1 MCLKFIKEKAKKSVA
16 FALALMMAGMVTA
29 PAYAETTKGYFGREV
44 KITHES
50 KERFVSNA
58 TFYDYYSDSQ
68 VGTTKDALPITDA
81 QKSAKANPL
90 SAVNTF
96 QKFNNVLMNTM
107 KYTDATQTPT
117 KNPLYQGYFVLG
129 MTKEHSG
136 NIKKTANFD
145 LDNHGAWWKS
155 SAEKGL
161 VDSRLTTDSQGNT
174 YITTSNPDNGKSAK
188 LPYFDKELLTST
200 TFDNS
205 ELTLGSVKEKVSFP
219 FRPVEQ
225 KGVTYYEFDSAKD
238 VVRFNEEGDL
248 VYKGTDA
255 SQQVVDV
262 NGKPGFFPYNE
273 ASKAKKNQALNFG
286 FGAKIEVPFSTTK
299 DGKVDGQDI
308 VFEFTGDDDVWVYI
322 DGELALDMGGA
333 HKVISGSINLATM
346 KSKVKGKTYTL
357 SDAVKTKIRD
367 TSKTHTLTLFYL
379 ERGEWQSNMKIK
391 FNLPEPNNITVAN
404 EIKTSNVNSTFLEE
418 TKKAIENEKFVIG
431 LTDKN
436 LNEFDEQVLTDK
448 EYVSYTNEFKY
459 NDTLQLKISGLKDTN
474 RKLADLYDTTYTL
487 SDSKEVISTKKKAQV
502 TDGRAKTNDAF
513 IFRNKNNTS
522 TPFIL
527 AQYVNEV
534 ATGKLELTNSVSSI
548 ITENDEF
555 QYSVSYCDVFG
566 VTSEAKFYSGEYT
579 VIDTKGT
586 KTKKTTTDGKIVL
599 KANEKA
605 EIEGIPAGTRVAV
618 QNDKMDAAYSIEAI
632 DTTSNLEAQNDKA
645 LAQGVINKKNN
656 EVIFATS
663 AQGGVKPEE
672 GVYQGGDNNS
682 TKDKQTK
689 ETKKLDPNA
698 LDESPKT
705 GDEFKSLFLIAIM
718 AAVLALA
725 TGTTLVIRKKVA
737 NK

>member
-1 MCLKFIKEKAKKSVA
+1 M
-16 FALALMMAGMVTA
+16 
-29 PAYAETTKGYFGREV
+29 
-44 KITHES
+44 
-50 KERFVSNA
+50 
-58 TFYDYYSDSQ
+58 
-68 VGTTKDALPITDA
+68 
-81 QKSAKANPL
+81 
-90 SAVNTF
+90 
-96 QKFNNVLMNTM
+96 
-107 KYTDATQTPT
+107 
-117 KNPLYQGYFVLG
+117 
-129 MTKEHSG
+129 
-136 NIKKTANFD
+136 
-145 LDNHGAWWKS
+145 
-155 SAEKGL
+155 
-161 VDSRLTTDSQGNT
+161 
-174 YITTSNPDNGKSAK
+174 
-188 LPYFDKELLTST
+188 
-200 TFDNS
+200 
-205 ELTLGSVKEKVSFP
+205 
-219 FRPVEQ
+219 
-225 KGVTYYEFDSAKD
+225 
-238 VVRFNEEGDL
+238 
-248 VYKGTDA
+248 
-255 SQQVVDV
+255 
-262 NGKPGFFPYNE
+262 
-273 ASKAKKNQALNFG
+273 
-286 FGAKIEVPFSTTK
+286 
-299 DGKVDGQDI
+299 
-308 VFEFTGDDDVWVYI
+308 
-322 DGELALDMGGA
+322 
-333 HKVISGSINLATM
+333 
-346 KSKVKGKTYTL
+346 
-357 SDAVKTKIRD
+357 
-367 TSKTHTLTLFYL
+367 
-379 ERGEWQSNMKIK
+379 
-391 FNLPEPNNITVAN
+391 
-404 EIKTSNVNSTFLEE
+404 
-418 TKKAIENEKFVIG
+418 
-431 LTDKN
+431 
-436 LNEFDEQVLTDK
+436 
-448 EYVSYTNEFKY
+448 SYTNEFKY

-502 TDGRAKTNDAF
+502 TDGRAKTKDAF
-513 IFRNKNNTS
+513 IFRNKKNTS

-632 DTTSNLEAQNDKA
+632 DSTSNIEVQEDKA
-645 LAQGVINKKNN
+645 LAQGTINKKNN
-656 EVIFATS
+656 EVIFALA

-705 GDEFKSLFLIAIM
+705 GDESLFLIAIM

>member
-1 MCLKFIKEKAKKSVA
+1 MCLKFIKEKTKKTVA
-16 FALALMMAGMVTA
+16 FALALMMAGMVAT

-81 QKSAKANPL
+81 QKSAKRNPL

-96 QKFNNVLMNTM
+96 QKFNNVLVKTM
-107 KYTDATQTPT
+107 KYTDAKQTPT

-129 MTKEHSG
+129 MTNKHSG

-174 YITTSNPDNGKSAK
+174 YITTSNPNNGKSAK

-219 FRPVEQ
+219 FRPVEK
-225 KGVTYYEFDSAKD
+225 KGVTYYEFDSSKD
-238 VVRFNEEGDL
+238 VVRFNEDGDL

-262 NGKPGFFPYNE
+262 NGKPGFFPYNK
-273 ASKAKKNQALNFG
+273 ASKDKKNQALNFG
-286 FGAKIEVPFSTTK
+286 FGAKIEVPFCTTK
-299 DGKVDGQDI
+299 DGKINGQDI

-333 HKVISGSINLATM
+333 HKVIDGSINLATM
-346 KSKVKGKTYTL
+346 KSKVKGKSYKL

-367 TSKTHTLTLFYL
+367 TSKTHKLTLFYL

-404 EIKTSNVNSTFLEE
+404 EVKTTKVNSTFLEA

-436 LNEFDEQVLTDK
+436 LNEFDEQVLTNK

-474 RKLADLYDTTYTL
+474 RKFADLYDTTYTL

-502 TDGRAKTNDAF
+502 NDCRAKTKDAF
-513 IFRNKNNTS
+513 IFRNKKNTS

-527 AQYVNEV
+527 AQFVNEV

-632 DTTSNLEAQNDKA
+632 DSTSNIEVQEDKA
-645 LAQGVINKKNN
+645 LAQGTINKKNN
-656 EVIFATS
+656 EAIFALA
-663 AQGGVKPEE
+663 AQGGKKVEE
-672 GVYQGGDNNS
+672 GVYQGGDNK
-682 TKDKQTK
+682 TTDKQK
-689 ETKKLDPNA
+689 NETKKTNPNA
-698 LDESPKT
+698 LDKSPKT
-705 GDEFKSLFLIAIM
+705 GDEFNALFLIAM
-718 AAVLALA
+718 MVAALALA
-725 TGTTLVIRKKVA
+725 TGATLVIKRKVA

>member
-1 MCLKFIKEKAKKSVA
+1 MCLKFIKEKTKKAVA
-16 FALALMMAGMVTA
+16 FALALMMAGMVAA

-58 TFYDYYSDSQ
+58 TFYDYHSDSQ

-81 QKSAKANPL
+81 QKSAKSNPL

-96 QKFNNVLMNTM
+96 QKFNNVLLKTM

-129 MTKEHSG
+129 MTNEHSG

-145 LDNHGAWWKS
+145 LDNHGGWWKS
-155 SAEKGL
+155 SAETGL

-219 FRPVEQ
+219 FRPVEK
-225 KGVTYYEFDSAKD
+225 KGVTYYEFDSSKD
-238 VVRFNEEGDL
+238 VVRFNEDGDL
-248 VYKGTDA
+248 EYKGTAA

-262 NGKPGFFPYNE
+262 NGKPGFFPYNQ
-273 ASKAKKNQALNFG
+273 ASKDKKNQALNFG
-286 FGAKIEVPFSTTK
+286 FGAKVEVPFCTTK
-299 DGKVDGQDI
+299 DGKINGQDI

-333 HKVISGSINLATM
+333 HKVIDGSINLATM
-346 KSKVKGKTYTL
+346 KSKVKGKSYTL

-391 FNLPEPNNITVAN
+391 FNLPEANNITVAN
-404 EIKTSNVNSTFLEE
+404 EIKTTKVNNTFLEA

-436 LNEFDEQVLTDK
+436 LNEFDEQVLTNK

-502 TDGRAKTNDAF
+502 TDGRAKTKDAF
-513 IFRNKNNTS
+513 IFRNKKNTS

-527 AQYVNEV
+527 AQFVNEV

-632 DTTSNLEAQNDKA
+632 DSTSNIEVQKDKA
-645 LAQGVINKKNN
+645 LAQGTINKKNN
-656 EVIFATS
+656 EVIFALA
-663 AQGGVKPEE
+663 AQGGKKVEE
-672 GVYQGGDNNS
+672 GVYQGGDKKNN
-682 TKDKQTK
+682 DKQKK
-689 ETKKLDPNA
+689 ETKKTNPNA
-698 LDESPKT
+698 LDKSPKT
-705 GDEFKSLFLIAIM
+705 GDEYKSVLLIAIM
-718 AAVLALA
+718 AAALALA

>member
-1 MCLKFIKEKAKKSVA
+1 MCLKFIKEKTKKTVA
-16 FALALMMAGMVTA
+16 FALALMMAGMVAT

-81 QKSAKANPL
+81 QKSAKSNPL

-96 QKFNNVLMNTM
+96 QKFNNVLLKTM

-129 MTKEHSG
+129 MTNEHSG

-145 LDNHGAWWKS
+145 LDNHGGWWKS
-155 SAEKGL
+155 SAETGL
-161 VDSRLTTDSQGNT
+161 VDSRLTTDSQGNS
-174 YITTSNPDNGKSAK
+174 YLTTSNPNNGKSAK

-219 FRPVEQ
+219 FRPVEK
-225 KGVTYYEFDSAKD
+225 KGVTYYEFDSSKD
-238 VVRFNEEGDL
+238 VVRFNENGDL

-273 ASKAKKNQALNFG
+273 ASKDKKNQALNFG
-286 FGAKIEVPFSTTK
+286 FGAKIEVPFCTTK
-299 DGKVDGQDI
+299 DGKIGGQDI

-333 HKVISGSINLATM
+333 HKVIDGSINLATM
-346 KSKVKGKTYTL
+346 KSKVKRKSYNL

-391 FNLPEPNNITVAN
+391 FNLPEANNITVAN
-404 EIKTSNVNSTFLEE
+404 EVKTTKVNSTFLEA

-436 LNEFDEQVLTDK
+436 LNEFDEQVLTNK

-502 TDGRAKTNDAF
+502 TDGRAKTKDAF
-513 IFRNKNNTS
+513 IFRNKKNTS

-632 DTTSNLEAQNDKA
+632 DSTSNIEVQEDKA
-645 LAQGVINKKNN
+645 LAQGTINKKNN
-656 EVIFATS
+656 EVIFALA

-705 GDEFKSLFLIAIM
+705 GDESLFLIAIM